1 MCSPLAM
8 YFSFLFFSLAFWPS
22 LSHHPS
28 PVRSWH
34 ARHYSPLLTCPRNGQ
49 FVVQGTT
56 HDLPGD
62 DPSLA
67 MVRARRGSGAGV
79 PRPGPHEPS
88 FSALQADKLKFH
100 AIESHHLQPPSPCPS
115 HLGHRLA
122 GSPHQSQPA
131 VPCAVLT
138 AVLHTDMHSTDW
150 PAGIRPN
157 LHLPFLTLLSQPAA
171 RDTLLAQ

>member
-100 AIESHHLQPPSPCPS
+100 AIQSHHLQPPLSCPS
-115 HLGHRLA
+115 HLDTDSLFLLT
-122 GSPHQSQPA
+122 SPNPLFHVLCSP
-131 VPCAVLT
+131 PSCTRTCAL
-138 AVLHTDMHSTDW
+138 L
-150 PAGIRPN
+150 PGRPEFRPN
-157 LHLPFLTLLSQPAA
+157 LPFKPCSA
-171 RDTLLAQ
+171 RRP